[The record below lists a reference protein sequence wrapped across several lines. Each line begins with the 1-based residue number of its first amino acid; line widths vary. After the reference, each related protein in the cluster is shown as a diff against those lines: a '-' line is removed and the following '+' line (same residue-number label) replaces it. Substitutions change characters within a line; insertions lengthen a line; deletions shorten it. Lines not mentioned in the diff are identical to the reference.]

1 LSATDADRKPVDVNP
16 EDGKP
21 AEAEPRE
28 AELGAGFVLAGG
40 RSSRMGRDKA
50 LLLFDGRPLVM
61 HALAILREAGLRVAI
76 AGANPANRTALSAFA
91 PIVDDPEPGRG
102 PLAGIC
108 AALESTSARYAVF
121 LPVDLPLLP
130 ASLAA
135 YLLRHARV
143 TGFAI
148 TVARVAGFSQT
159 FPAVVDRAALPGLR
173 SALETRDDGCFSAF
187 ESATAGLGEALGV
200 VDVELVAQAGQVTHA
215 LLLPPPRWF
224 LNVNTPEDWERAE
237 AFAGRGRRRIA

>member
-1 LSATDADRKPVDVNP
+1 MSAIGAHLKPADVQ
-16 EDGKP
+16 P
-21 AEAEPRE
+21 AEAEL
-28 AELGAGFVLAGG
+28 AAGFVLAGG

-50 LLLFDGRPLVM
+50 NLLFAGRPLVA

-76 AGANPANRTALSAFA
+76 AGANPVHRAALSAFA

-102 PLAGIC
+102 PLAGVC

-130 ASLAA
+130 ASLVA

-148 TVARVAGFSQT
+148 TVARLAGFSQT

-187 ESATAGLGEALGV
+187 KSAAAALGEPLGV

-215 LLLPPPRWF
+215 LALPPSRWF
-224 LNVNTPEDWERAE
+224 LNVNSPEDLKRAE
-237 AFAGRGRRRIA
+237 TIADRDRRRIA